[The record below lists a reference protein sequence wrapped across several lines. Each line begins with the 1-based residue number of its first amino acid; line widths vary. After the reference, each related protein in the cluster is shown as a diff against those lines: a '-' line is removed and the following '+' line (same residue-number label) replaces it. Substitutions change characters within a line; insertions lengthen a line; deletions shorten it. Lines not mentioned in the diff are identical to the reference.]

1 MLYLKAP
8 QPSTVRVTRGSKV
21 QNFTTY
27 LQEKC
32 LGLYTPH
39 QQIAVDKSTVGYK
52 GMIFFKTYNPQNPTK
67 WGLRVFVLEECKTGY
82 ICSFQPYF
90 GKQTIKNLPWPDQP
104 FTSRIVLHLVD
115 QVTARAQGTG
125 YYLYTDRHQ
134 YALSRKIAGTSDT
147 LNWDSIEKPKIFAKS
162 LQKAENEEWR
172 EQSLSASRK
181 YDDSLLKG

>member
-32 LGLYTPH
+32 LELYTPH

-147 LNWDSIEKPKIFAKS
+147 LN
-162 LQKAENEEWR
+162 
-172 EQSLSASRK
+172 
-181 YDDSLLKG
+181 